1 MRNERSPV
9 TIDRREFLKTALAAT
24 AAAGAAGVGAP
35 RGAFA
40 SEPRS
45 GGLIDINVNLGRWP
59 LRRVRFDNTAGLAA
73 MLRRQGVRRAWAASF
88 DFLLH
93 KDIAGTNARLT
104 EECRREGGGLL
115 LPFGSVN
122 PMLPDWEE
130 EFRRCVEVHRMPGL
144 RLYPNYHGYKLDNP
158 DFAKLLGMAAAKGLL
173 VELALIMEDDR
184 MMHPLLRVPVTD
196 PAPLAGVVRQTP
208 GLRLVIVNGLRTL
221 RDKAL
226 VDVVNSGNV
235 SVDIAMLDAVNG
247 VTDLLA
253 QLPAGRVLFGSY
265 APLFYFEA
273 ATLKVQECPLTEA
286 QVRAIRYESAQRLL
300 PVST

>member
-1 MRNERSPV
+1 V

-24 AAAGAAGVGAP
+24 AAAGVAAVGAP

-40 SEPRS
+40 SEPGS
-45 GGLIDINVNLGRWP
+45 GGLIDVNVNLGRWP

-73 MLRRQGVRRAWAASF
+73 MLRRQGVVRAWASSF
-88 DFLLH
+88 EFLLH
-93 KDIAGTNARLT
+93 KDIAGANARLAAD
-104 EECRREGGGLL
+104 CRREGKGLL

-130 EFRRCVEVHRMPGL
+130 EFRRCVEIHRLPGL
-144 RLYPNYHGYKLDNP
+144 RLYPNYHGYKLDAP
-158 DFAKLLGMAAAKGLL
+158 DFAKLLGMAAAKGLI

-184 MMHPLLRVPVTD
+184 MMHPLLRVTPTD
-196 PAPLAGVVRQTP
+196 HAPLAGVIKQTP

-226 VDVVNSGNV
+226 VDAVNAGNV
-235 SVDIAMLDAVNG
+235 AVEIAMLDAVNG
-247 VTDLLA
+247 VADLVA
-253 QLPAGRVLFGSY
+253 SLPPGRVLFGSY

-273 ATLKVQECPLTEA
+273 ATLKIQECPLTDA

-300 PVST
+300 PDYA